1 MKKVFFLLFTWS
13 MTCGMYAADMVSPNA
28 KLKVVTAGNGCKVYY
43 QQQQVLDIPVLGN
56 GNSQIQKVSKA
67 HHLTADYQML
77 TGKRLHCINEANE
90 YQLTLSKDIRLTMRL
105 YNDGVAFRYDGL
117 SDKEKTAYKI
127 SQGTKRWMQ
136 KWSDGYEGFFPL
148 TTKATDGR
156 WGYPA
161 LLEPVDGVFVL
172 LSEANICKGQ
182 AASSLHSKG
191 DLYQVVPDGN
201 QPSAISHQPSPWRVA
216 IIGSLADVVESTLIT
231 DVSEPSKIEDNSWI
245 HPGTVSW
252 VYWAYNHGSNDY
264 NIIKKYVDMAVALQL
279 PYVLI
284 DAEWDE
290 MKDGKTIEDA
300 VNYAKSKGIK
310 PLIWYN
316 SSVGWVNG
324 APGPKF
330 RLNKPEDREKEFAWC
345 EKIGVAGVKIDFFSG
360 DTQQNMD
367 YCIDLLESA
376 AKHHLLV
383 NFHGATIPR
392 GWQRTYPNL
401 MSTEGVYGA
410 EWYNNVPTFTKK
422 AAAHNAT
429 LPFTRNVI
437 GPMDYTPCTFSDSQH
452 PHITT
457 HAHELALTVLFESG
471 LQHLADRPES
481 YLAQPHDVQQ
491 FLSALPTVWD
501 ETRLLSG
508 YPGESVVMARR
519 SGKTWYIA
527 GINGTDEEKT
537 LPLDLSFLKQ
547 GKQHGDIMLYGDAG
561 DRGFH
566 VALQEDYPAS
576 MKLRPRGGFVLV
588 VYPVNDPLSVN
599 MPLFQTKYTADPS
612 PIVVGDTL
620 FLFTS
625 HDASPEDIPDANEK
639 NSAGFFMYDWLLWST
654 TDMVNWT
661 EHGAVA
667 SLKEFSWRT
676 RDNGAWAIQ
685 TVERNG
691 KYYLYAPLHGHG
703 IGVLVADSPYGP
715 FKDPLG
721 KPLVWQTEH
730 WDDIDPSVFV
740 DDDGQAYMYWG
751 NPHVYCIKLN
761 EDMISTSGDIFV
773 LNQKDG
779 VMRPVKEEGAKI
791 NLRASWSEK
800 ATWKVKNYQE
810 GPWFYKR
817 NGKYYLAYATTCCP
831 EALGYAMS
839 DSPMGPWEWKNYIMR
854 PTQRDRGN
862 HPGICDYKGHS
873 YVFGQN
879 YDLMHLDTYIHH
891 ERRTVSAQEITYDA
905 DGTIPEI
912 PYWLNQKP
920 LKQIEWLN
928 PYKRV
933 EAETM
938 NWGNGLK
945 TAKMGIENT
954 GVIKD
959 MPYST
964 GKKNMYVFDINDGE
978 FIRLRGVDFATGARQ
993 FAISAA
999 STGFVELTLRLD
1011 SKDGPAIGTVKI
1023 GATGSLETYKSFATK
1038 VKKAAGV
1045 HDLYLCFSKTSG
1057 DVRLDYWEFKK

>member
-1 MKKVFFLLFTWS
+1 MKKVLVLLFTLGL
-13 MTCGMYAADMVSPNA
+13 TCGASAADMVSPNA
-28 KLKVVTAGNGCKVYY
+28 KLKVVAEGKGCKVYY
-43 QQQQVLDIPVLGN
+43 QQQQVLDISELGCA
-56 GNSQIQKVSKA
+56 GSQIQKVGKA
-67 HHLTADYQML
+67 HHVTADYHML
-77 TGKRLHCINEANE
+77 TGKRLHCTNEANE
-90 YQLTLSKDIRLTMRL
+90 YQLKLTNNVTVVMRL
-105 YNDGVAFRYDGL
+105 YNDGIAFRYDAL
-117 SDKEKTAYKI
+117 SGKEATTYRI
-127 SQGTKRWMQ
+127 PQGTKRWLQ
-136 KWSDGYEGFFPL
+136 KWTDSYEGFFPQ
-148 TTKATDGR
+148 TTSATDGR

-161 LLEPVDGVFVL
+161 LLEPIDGVFAL
-172 LSEANICKGQ
+172 LTEANICKGQ
-182 AASSLHSKG
+182 AGSSLHSKG
-191 DLYQVVPDGN
+191 ELYQVVPE
-201 QPSAISHQPSPWRVA
+201 QSANAMPSPWRVV
-216 IIGSLADVVESTLIT
+216 IIGKLADVVESTLVT
-231 DVSEPSKIEDNSWI
+231 DVSEPSKIADTSWI
-245 HPGTVSW
+245 HPGAVSW

-264 NIIKKYVDMAVALQL
+264 NIIKKYVDMAVSLHL

-300 VNYAKSKGIK
+300 VKYANSKGVK

-316 SSVGWVNG
+316 SSIGWING

-360 DTQQNMD
+360 DNQQNMD

-376 AKHHLLV
+376 AKHRLLV
-383 NFHGATIPR
+383 NFHGAPIPR

-519 SGKTWYIA
+519 SGKIWYIA

-561 DRGFH
+561 ERNFH
-566 VALQEDYPAS
+566 VALQEDYPEK
-576 MKLRPRGGFVLV
+576 MTCRPRGGFVLV

-721 KPLVWQTEH
+721 KPLVWQKEH
-730 WDDIDPSVFV
+730 WDDIDPSVFI

-761 EDMISTSGDIFV
+761 EDMISTQGDILV
-773 LNQKDG
+773 VNPKDG
-779 VMRPVKEEGAKI
+779 VMRPVKEEGAKA

-800 ATWKVKNYQE
+800 ANWTLKNYQE

-817 NGKYYLAYATTCCP
+817 NGHYYLAYATTCCP

-839 DSPMGPWEWKNYIMR
+839 DSPTGPWKWQNYIMT

-879 YDLMHLDTYIHH
+879 YDLMHLDTYVHH
-891 ERRTVSAQEITYDA
+891 ERRTVSAQEITYNA
-905 DGTIPEI
+905 DGTIQEI

-920 LKQIEWLN
+920 IKQLHWLN
-928 PYKRV
+928 PYQRV

-938 NWGNGLK
+938 AWGYGLK

-959 MPYST
+959 MPEST
-964 GKKNMYVFDINDGE
+964 GKKNMYVFDINNGE
-978 FIRLRGVDFATGARQ
+978 FIRLRGVDFEKGARM
-993 FAISAA
+993 FSINAA
-999 STGFVELTLRLD
+999 ATGFVEATLRLD
-1011 SKDGPAIGTVKI
+1011 STEGTVIGTVKI
-1023 GATGSLETYKSFATK
+1023 GATGSVDNYKSFATK
-1038 VKKAAGV
+1038 VKKAEGV
-1045 HDLYLCFSKTSG
+1045 HDLYICFDKASG